1 MGLRAGDLHDL
12 VKPVFEVDSYRSK
25 MGNDENI
32 VVVSFSV
39 MEEQASKDLVDFIE
53 KGYNFVLDADATPGE
68 IDQGIYKVFVEME
81 RNPKISTQV
90 LELLDGVGKLS
101 ATENFRFRYHKSFSS
116 SPASLSN
123 LQEMIPGD
131 TNAYEQVVS
140 ESGINNF
147 KDFFNKSYLETTE
160 IFGDALLIKKA
171 YADPLAFIIK
181 DFSDTHQINES
192 LQEKINMNDYAEIL
206 FLTKYLGDY
215 NVMKFGKKTITLENE
230 GHTLVVERLQH

>member
-39 MEEQASKDLVDFIE
+39 MEQQAAKDLVDFIE

-68 IDQGIYKVFVEME
+68 IDEGIYKVFVEME
-81 RNPKISTQV
+81 RNPKIAAQV
-90 LELLDGVGKLS
+90 SELLDGVGKLS
-101 ATENFRFRYHKSFSS
+101 EVDNFRFRYYKSFTSK
-116 SPASLSN
+116 PASLAN

-131 TNAYEQVVS
+131 TSAYDQIVS
-140 ESGINNF
+140 ESGVNNF
-147 KDFFNKSYLETTE
+147 KDFFNKSYAENIE
-160 IFGDALLIKKA
+160 VYGDELLIKKA
-171 YADPLAFIIK
+171 YADPLAFTIK
-181 DFSDTHQINES
+181 DFSNTHQINES
-192 LQEKINMNDYAEIL
+192 IKEKINMNDYAEIM

-215 NVMKFGKKTITLENE
+215 NVMKFGNKTLTFENE
-230 GHTLVVERLQH
+230 GHTLVVERL

>member
-25 MGNDENI
+25 MGSDANI

-39 MEEQASKDLVDFIE
+39 MEQQAAKDLVDFIE

-68 IDQGIYKVFVEME
+68 IDEGIYKVFVEME
-81 RNPKISTQV
+81 RNPRISSQV

-101 ATENFRFRYHKSFSS
+101 EVEDFRFRYYKSFTSK
-116 SPASLSN
+116 PASLDN

-131 TNAYEQVVS
+131 TSSYDQIVS
-140 ESGINNF
+140 ESGVNNF
-147 KDFFNKSYLETTE
+147 KDFFNKSYLESTE
-160 IFGDALLIKKA
+160 MFGDALLVKKA
-171 YADPLAFIIK
+171 YADPIAFTVK
-181 DFSDTHQINES
+181 DFSNTHKINES
-192 LQEKINMNDYAEIL
+192 LKEKINMNDYAEIM

-215 NVMKFGKKTITLENE
+215 NVMKFGNKTLTFENE
-230 GHTLVVERLQH
+230 GHTLVVERL

>member
-25 MGNDENI
+25 MGSDANI

-39 MEEQASKDLVDFIE
+39 MEQQAAKDLVDFIE

-68 IDQGIYKVFVEME
+68 IDEGIYKVFVEME
-81 RNPKISTQV
+81 RNPRVSSQV
-90 LELLDGVGKLS
+90 LELLDGVGKL
-101 ATENFRFRYHKSFSS
+101 AEVEDFRFRYYKSFTSK
-116 SPASLSN
+116 PASLAN

-131 TNAYEQVVS
+131 TSSYDQIVS
-140 ESGINNF
+140 ESGVNNF

-160 IFGDALLIKKA
+160 MFGDALILKKA
-171 YADPLAFIIK
+171 YADPIAFTVK
-181 DFSDTHQINES
+181 DFDNTHQINES
-192 LQEKINMNDYAEIL
+192 IKEKINMNDYAEIL

-215 NVMKFGKKTITLENE
+215 NVMKFGNKTLTLENE
-230 GHTLVVERLQH
+230 GHTLVVERL